1 MNEVI
6 EAKFEVVAERTPE
19 IIAAEIKI
27 IEAHVT
33 KTVLSG
39 AIEIGKKLE
48 EVKGQVGHGNFEN
61 WCEENLSYSKSKA
74 ERFMKISSE
83 YGKEG
88 SLYFEAISKTSTLT
102 DLSISNALKLLQVPE
117 EEVEKFTE
125 EHDVSSMKFKELE
138 EEIKRLKEAKEETD
152 LVLEDEREKAN
163 SEIEELEK
171 RIKELE
177 AEKEK
182 AEQQE
187 EQPPAE
193 DNSKLIEDLDK
204 MHDEVLSK
212 QEEIEK
218 LTAKLDK
225 AKAKAKKLEEEKKS
239 LQEGKEKELQTVKE
253 KAMQE
258 AMDAALEKAKEA
270 MECALASE
278 REKTESA
285 LQRAE
290 QAEKNLENANS
301 EIQMKRK
308 VNMQLIQSLAN
319 ELKAVID
326 TEPDTEKKKDMLA
339 KSRGFISAM
348 ADIFK
353 EA

>member
-6 EAKFEVVAERTPE
+6 EAKFEVVVERTPE
-19 IIAAEIKI
+19 VIATEIRTIEAQVYEVALTGAVKIGNRLQEIKD
-27 IEAHVT
+27 A
-33 KTVLSG
+33 
-39 AIEIGKKLE
+39 
-48 EVKGQVGHGNFEN
+48 VGHGNWYE
-61 WCEENLSYSKSKA
+61 WIEEHLGYSKRQA
-74 ERFMKISSE
+74 QRFMEIADKYGDENSE
-83 YGKEG
+83 YFK
-88 SLYFEAISKTSTLT
+88 LISKTTTSSH
-102 DLSISNALKLLQVPE
+102 LSISKALALLKVPE
-117 EEVEKFTE
+117 NEVEDFAE
-125 EHDVSSMKFKELE
+125 NHNIEDMKVKELE
-138 EEIKRLKEAKEETD
+138 EEIKKLK
-152 LVLEDEREKAN
+152 
-163 SEIEELEK
+163 
-171 RIKELE
+171 

-182 AEQQE
+182 AENKAESISELSSNETRRMAEEIGELKKALEKAEQE
-187 EQPPAE
+187 KLDAE
-193 DNSKLIEDLDK
+193 AQGSASEDAQKDI
-204 MHDEVLSK
+204 DAK
-212 QEEIEK
+212 QAEIEK

-239 LQEGKEKELQTVKE
+239 LEEGKEKELQTVKE

-326 TEPDTEKKKDMLA
+326 TEPDAEKKKDMLA